1 VSNLIKLIGPH
12 GIVAFATPEKAERL
26 MTIQGYQRAPES
38 ASEDVSEPV
47 IKSVKRTPQPRKKAQ

>member
-1 VSNLIKLIGPH
+1 MSNLIKLIGPH

-38 ASEDVSEPV
+38 ASEAVSEPV
-47 IKSVKRTPQPRKKAQ
+47 TPKRGRPKKV